1 MRKFMCLLLVFAAFS
16 LSAQNEQ
23 VRHYMQ
29 TNEPVRSTRTAS
41 ANDVRFWVGTGS
53 NEVLATF
60 YFCAADTGSAA
71 VGIVYGYR
79 HNGNATIDDM
89 LSAIAAADPNF
100 TYVLPPQQAF
110 INSIGYNN
118 GAYSHTITGGN
129 MMYTLYNNTTP
140 TYPDGALDPLG
151 NNDAFEITEWN
162 PDTWDVCGPC
172 DSLYYPF
179 DPNITDATINEL
191 DVHYWVGNGE
201 NAAIVAVNWCNPSTT
216 KAWGVM
222 FDGDSALVA
231 DLLQTIAIYD
241 SRFSYTGGG
250 GMITD
255 IQFND
260 GNEHLS
266 LQGNWWLY
274 NLNGSMAW
282 LGYDQQKV
290 AEGDVIKFGDE
301 MCGITD
307 DYWQT
312 YWTDPVLSVA
322 LPEPSTEQ
330 FDGVVGSE
338 GCQAIKFDNPAILG
352 WATSCTVTR
361 GFLDIANPATH
372 AFYGNESAGVGPSSL
387 STADAVSLGDQGMA
401 VVTFDQPISN
411 GEGYDFAVFENALN
425 NTFLELA
432 FVEVSSDG
440 VHYYRFPSVS
450 NTQTTTQIANA
461 GSVDA
466 TNLKNLAGKYMVGW
480 GTPFDLAELAG
491 YSNLDINNVTH
502 VRIVDVV
509 GTIDPMYASLDKNG
523 HIIND
528 PYPTNF
534 TDNGTGGFD
543 FSGVA
548 IMNGWTPTS
557 VNEIPENAPLTVYPN
572 PCQNMLY
579 VNHLTQ
585 GEPVTLLNAF
595 GQVVWSAM
603 AADTQMQVNMQ
614 DLPVGIYILKAG
626 NSAAKIVKR

>member
-1 MRKFMCLLLVFAAFS
+1 MCLLLVFAAFA

-23 VRHYMQ
+23 MRHYMQ
-29 TNEPVRSTRTAS
+29 TNEPVRGMRTAS
-41 ANDVRFWVGTGS
+41 ANNVRYWVGTGT
-53 NEVLATF
+53 NEVLATVF
-60 YFCAADTGSAA
+60 FCAADTGSAA

-79 HNGNATIDDM
+79 HNGTATINDM

-100 TYVLPPQQAF
+100 TYNLPAGSTF
-110 INSIGYNN
+110 ISSIGYNN
-118 GAYSHTITGGN
+118 GNYSHQITGSN
-129 MMYTLYNNTTP
+129 MMYTLYNNNNP
-140 TYPDGALDPLG
+140 TYPSGALDPLG
-151 NNDAFEITEWN
+151 SNDCLEITQWN

-191 DVHYWVGNGE
+191 DVQYWVGNGE

-250 GMITD
+250 GMIYD

-260 GNEHLS
+260 GTEHLS
-266 LQGNWWLY
+266 LQGNWWMY
-274 NLNGSMAW
+274 NLNGYMAW

-290 AEGDVIKFGDE
+290 ANGDVIKFGDE
-301 MCGITD
+301 MCGIMD

-312 YWTDPVLSVA
+312 YWTDPVLPVA
-322 LPEPSTEQ
+322 LPAPSTET
-330 FDGVVGSE
+330 FDGIVGSDN
-338 GCQAIKFDNPAILG
+338 CQAIKFDNAAIQG
-352 WATSCTVTR
+352 WATNCTVSR
-361 GFLDIANPATH
+361 GFLDIANPATL
-372 AFYGNESAGVGPSSL
+372 AFFGNESAGVGPSSL
-387 STADAVSLGDQGMA
+387 STMDAVSLGDGGTA
-401 VVTFDQPISN
+401 VLTFDQPISN

-450 NTQTTTQIANA
+450 NTQVATQIANA

-466 TNLKNLAGKYMVGW
+466 TQLHNLAGKYMVGW
-480 GTPFDLAELAG
+480 GTPFDLAELDG

-502 VRIVDVV
+502 VRLVDVV
-509 GTIDPMYASLDKNG
+509 GTIDPMYATTDKNG

-534 TDNGTGGFD
+534 TDNGSGGFD
-543 FSGVA
+543 LTGVA
-548 IMNGWTPTS
+548 VMNGWTPNS
-557 VNEIPENAPLTVYPN
+557 VNDITPAESIVAYPN
-572 PCQNMLY
+572 PCQSTLY
-579 VNHLTQ
+579 VNQ
-585 GEPVTLLNAF
+585 VPVGETVTLCNAF
-595 GQVVWSAM
+595 GQMVWSGV
-603 AADTQMQVNMQ
+603 ADNTQVRINMQ
-614 DLPVGIYILKAG
+614 DLPSGIYILKAG
-626 NSAAKIVKR
+626 NQTGKIVKR